1 MRLLTKNL
9 SFLVF
14 GLFSITEV
22 QAITLLEAYTL
33 ARDNDPTFQAAFYAH
48 QAGQEFKALG
58 RSNLLP
64 VVTASYSRYKN
75 HADIDFENGLV
86 KRTEQ
91 RDYTSQTASVQ
102 LRQPLINF
110 DGYARYKQGVAQTSL
125 SDQEFAIREQEL
137 ILRVFNRYAAVL
149 YAEDMLGLA
158 KSKRAAYSAQK
169 QANLFMYENGE
180 GTKTDILESQAKYD
194 LAEADIV
201 EAQNILTDAR
211 ATLNKVLGK
220 KVDQIQPLIE
230 DFATLPVEP
239 INLEQWESLALK
251 SNLELAAQR
260 HTLEVAEQEVN
271 RSKAAYM
278 PRLDAV
284 MSWSNNVSDTTNTYN
299 QDATVNSIG
308 LQFTL
313 PIYSGGATPARV
325 SQSKANLLKAKAEF
339 DEKANAV
346 IIELQKQ
353 FNLVLDSQL
362 RLTALTTAVN
372 SAQLLV
378 TATHKSIKGGT
389 RTNIDVLNAESQLF
403 EAKGDLLLARYNYL
417 QSYLNLKKVVGT
429 LGFDD
434 LQIVAARFQN

>member
-9 SFLVF
+9 SFLLCC
-14 GLFSITEV
+14 LFSMSEV
-22 QAITLLEAYTL
+22 QAINLVEAYTL
-33 ARDNDPTFQAAFYAH
+33 ARDNDPTFKAAFYAH

-64 VVTASYSRYKN
+64 VITASYSRYKN
-75 HADIDFENGLV
+75 HADIDFENSLV
-86 KRTEQ
+86 SRTEE

-110 DGYARYKQGVAQTSL
+110 DGYARYKQGVAQTAL

-158 KSKRAAYSAQK
+158 KTKRAAYAAQK
-169 QANLFMYENGE
+169 QANLFMFENGE

-201 EAQNILTDAR
+201 EAQNILNDAR
-211 ATLNKVLGK
+211 ASLNKVLGR
-220 KVDQIQPLIE
+220 KVENIQPLIE
-230 DFATLPVEP
+230 DFATLPIEP
-239 INLEQWESLALK
+239 INLDKWETLALQT
-251 SNLELAAQR
+251 NLELAVER
-260 HTLEVAEQEVN
+260 HSLEVAEQEVN

-284 MSWSNNVSDTTNTYN
+284 MSWNNNVSDTTNTYN

-339 DEKANAV
+339 DEKANA
-346 IIELQKQ
+346 ISIELQKQ
-353 FNLVLDSQL
+353 FNLVLDSKL

-378 TATHKSIKGGT
+378 KATHKSIKGGT

>member
-9 SFLVF
+9 SFLLCRLF
-14 GLFSITEV
+14 GMSEV
-22 QAITLLEAYTL
+22 QAINLVEAYTL
-33 ARDNDPTFQAAFYAH
+33 ARDNDPTFKAAFYAH

-64 VVTASYSRYKN
+64 VITASYSRYKN
-75 HADIDFENGLV
+75 HADIDFENSLV
-86 KRTEQ
+86 SRTEE

-110 DGYARYKQGVAQTSL
+110 DGYARYKQGVAQTAL

-158 KSKRAAYSAQK
+158 KTKRAAYAAQK
-169 QANLFMYENGE
+169 QANLFMFENGE

-201 EAQNILTDAR
+201 EAQNILNDAR
-211 ATLNKVLGK
+211 ASLNKVLGR
-220 KVDQIQPLIE
+220 KVENIQPLIE

-239 INLEQWESLALK
+239 INLDKWETLALQT
-251 SNLELAAQR
+251 NLELAAER
-260 HTLEVAEQEVN
+260 HSLEVAEQEVN

-284 MSWSNNVSDTTNTYN
+284 MSWNNNVSDTTNTYN

-339 DEKANAV
+339 DEKANA
-346 IIELQKQ
+346 ISIELQKQ
-353 FNLVLDSQL
+353 FNLVLDSKL

-378 TATHKSIKGGT
+378 KATHKSIKGGT

>member
-22 QAITLLEAYTL
+22 QAITLVEAYTL

-75 HADIDFENGLV
+75 HADIDFDNGLV
-86 KRTEQ
+86 KRTEE
-91 RDYTSQTASVQ
+91 RDYASQTASVQ

-220 KVDQIQPLIE
+220 RIDQIQPLIE

>member
-1 MRLLTKNL
+1 MRLSLKNL
-9 SFLVF
+9 SCLLVC
-14 GLFSITEV
+14 LCCIAEA
-22 QAITLLEAYTL
+22 QAINLIDAYTL
-33 ARDNDPTFQAAFYAH
+33 ARDNDPTFKAAFYAH
-48 QAGQEFKALG
+48 QAGQEYKALG

-64 VVTASYSRYKN
+64 VVTASYSRYRN
-75 HADIDFENGLV
+75 HADIDFDNGQI
-86 KRTEQ
+86 KRSEQ
-91 RDYTSQTASVQ
+91 RNYASQTASVQ
-102 LRQPLINF
+102 LRQPLLNF
-110 DGYARYKQGVAQTSL
+110 DGYARYKQGAAQTAM

-137 ILRVFNRYAAVL
+137 ILRVFNKYAAVL

-158 KSKRAAYSAQK
+158 KTKRAAYAAQK
-169 QANLFMYENGE
+169 QANLFMFENGE

-211 ATLNKVLGK
+211 AELNKVLGRK
-220 KVDQIQPLIE
+220 IDQIQPLME

-239 INLEQWESLALK
+239 INMEQWEALALQR
-251 SNLELAAQR
+251 NLELAAQR
-260 HTLEVAEQEVN
+260 YALEIAEQEVN
-271 RSKAAYM
+271 RSKAAYL

-284 MSWSNNVSDTTNTYN
+284 MSINNNVSDTTNTYN
-299 QDATVNSIG
+299 QDALIRSIG
-308 LQFTL
+308 VQLTL
-313 PIYSGGATPARV
+313 PLYSGGATPARV
-325 SQSKANLLKAKAEF
+325 SQSKANLLKAQAEF
-339 DEKANAV
+339 DERANGV

-417 QSYLNLKKVVGT
+417 QSYLNLKKVTGT
-429 LGFDD
+429 LGIDD
-434 LQIVAARFQN
+434 LQLVAARFQH

>member
-22 QAITLLEAYTL
+22 QAITLVEAYTL

-91 RDYTSQTASVQ
+91 RDYASQTASVQ

-158 KSKRAAYSAQK
+158 KSKRAAYAAQK
-169 QANLFMYENGE
+169 QANLFMFENGE
-180 GTKTDILESQAKYD
+180 GTKTDILESQAKFD

-220 KVDQIQPLIE
+220 KIDQIQPLIE

-284 MSWSNNVSDTTNTYN
+284 MSWSNNISDTTNTYN

>member
-22 QAITLLEAYTL
+22 QAITLVEAYTL

-91 RDYTSQTASVQ
+91 RDYASQTASVQ

-220 KVDQIQPLIE
+220 KIDQIQPLIE

>member
-22 QAITLLEAYTL
+22 QAITLVEAYTL

-75 HADIDFENGLV
+75 HADIDFDNGLV

-91 RDYTSQTASVQ
+91 RDYASQTASVQ

-230 DFATLPVEP
+230 DFATLPVDP

>member
-9 SFLVF
+9 SVLVF
-14 GLFSITEV
+14 CLFSMTEV
-22 QAITLLEAYTL
+22 QAINLVDAYTL
-33 ARDNDPTFQAAFYAH
+33 ARENDPTFKAAFYAH
-48 QAGQEFKALG
+48 QAGQQYKALG

-64 VVTASYSRYKN
+64 VITASYSRYKN
-75 HADIDFENGLV
+75 HADIDFENALV

-91 RDYTSQTASVQ
+91 RDYASQTTSIQ

-110 DGYARYKQGVAQTSL
+110 DGYARYKQGAAQTAL

-158 KSKRAAYSAQK
+158 KTKRAAYAAQK

-201 EAQNILTDAR
+201 EAQNILTDAH
-211 ATLNKVLGK
+211 ASLNKVLGR
-220 KVDQIQPLIE
+220 KVETIQPLIE
-230 DFATLPVEP
+230 DFATLPIDP
-239 INLEQWESLALK
+239 INIEQWESLALK

-284 MSWSNNVSDTTNTYN
+284 ISWSNNASDTINTYN
-299 QDATVNSIG
+299 QEATVNSIG

-325 SQSKANLLKAKAEF
+325 SQSKANLLKAQAEF

-353 FNLVLDSQL
+353 FNLVLDSKL

-378 TATHKSIKGGT
+378 KATHKSIKGGT

-417 QSYLNLKKVVGT
+417 QSYLNLKKVTGT
-429 LGFDD
+429 LGFED
-434 LQIVAARFQN
+434 LQLVAARFQN

>member
-1 MRLLTKNL
+1 MRLLTKHL

-14 GLFSITEV
+14 SLFSMTEV
-22 QAITLLEAYTL
+22 QAINLVEAYTL
-33 ARDNDPTFQAAFYAH
+33 ARDNDPTFKAAFYAH

-64 VVTASYSRYKN
+64 VITASYSRYKN
-75 HADIDFENGLV
+75 HADIDFENGLIS
-86 KRTEQ
+86 RTEE
-91 RDYTSQTASVQ
+91 RKYASQTASVQ
-102 LRQPLINF
+102 LRQSLINF
-110 DGYARYKQGVAQTSL
+110 DGYARYKQGVAQTAL

-158 KSKRAAYSAQK
+158 KTKRAAYAAQK
-169 QANLFMYENGE
+169 QANLFMFENGE

-201 EAQNILTDAR
+201 EAQNILNDAR
-211 ATLNKVLGK
+211 ASLNKVLGR
-220 KVDQIQPLIE
+220 KVENIQPLID
-230 DFATLPVEP
+230 DFATLPIEP
-239 INLEQWESLALK
+239 INMDKWETLALQT
-251 SNLELAAQR
+251 NLELAAER
-260 HTLEVAEQEVN
+260 HSLEVAEQEVN

-284 MSWSNNVSDTTNTYN
+284 MSWNNNASDTINTFN
-299 QDATVNSIG
+299 QESTVKSIG

-325 SQSKANLLKAKAEF
+325 SQSKSNLLKAQAEF
-339 DEKANAV
+339 DEKANA
-346 IIELQKQ
+346 ISIELQKQ
-353 FNLVLDSQL
+353 FNLVLDSKL

-378 TATHKSIKGGT
+378 KATHKSIKGGT

>member
-22 QAITLLEAYTL
+22 QAITLVEAYTL

-75 HADIDFENGLV
+75 HADIDFDNGLV

-91 RDYTSQTASVQ
+91 RDYASQTASVQ

-158 KSKRAAYSAQK
+158 KSKRAAYAAQK

-299 QDATVNSIG
+299 QDATINSIG

>member
-1 MRLLTKNL
+1 MRLLTKKL

-22 QAITLLEAYTL
+22 QAITLVEAYTL

-75 HADIDFENGLV
+75 HADIDFDNGLV

-91 RDYTSQTASVQ
+91 RDYASQTASVQ

-220 KVDQIQPLIE
+220 KIDQIQPLIE

-239 INLEQWESLALK
+239 VNLEQWESLALK

>member
-1 MRLLTKNL
+1 MRLLTKKL

-22 QAITLLEAYTL
+22 QAITLVEAYTL

-86 KRTEQ
+86 KRSEQ
-91 RDYTSQTASVQ
+91 RDYASQTASVQ

-220 KVDQIQPLIE
+220 KIDQIQPLIE
-230 DFATLPVEP
+230 DFATLPVDP

-299 QDATVNSIG
+299 QDATINSIG

-378 TATHKSIKGGT
+378 KATHKSIKGGT

>member
-22 QAITLLEAYTL
+22 QAITLVDAYTL

-91 RDYTSQTASVQ
+91 RDYASQTASVQ

-220 KVDQIQPLIE
+220 KIDQIQPLIE
-230 DFATLPVEP
+230 DFATLPVDP

-299 QDATVNSIG
+299 QDATINSIG

>member
-9 SFLVF
+9 SFLLCC
-14 GLFSITEV
+14 LFSMSEV
-22 QAITLLEAYTL
+22 QAINLVEAYTL
-33 ARDNDPTFQAAFYAH
+33 ARDNDPTFKAAFYAH

-64 VVTASYSRYKN
+64 VITASYSRYKN
-75 HADIDFENGLV
+75 HADIDFENSLV
-86 KRTEQ
+86 SRTEE

-110 DGYARYKQGVAQTSL
+110 DGYARYKQGVAQTAL

-158 KSKRAAYSAQK
+158 KTKRAAYAAQK
-169 QANLFMYENGE
+169 QANLFMFENGE

-201 EAQNILTDAR
+201 EAQNILNDAR
-211 ATLNKVLGK
+211 ASLNKVLGR
-220 KVDQIQPLIE
+220 KVENIQPLIE

-239 INLEQWESLALK
+239 INLDKWETLALQT
-251 SNLELAAQR
+251 NLELAAER
-260 HTLEVAEQEVN
+260 HSLEVAEQEVN

-284 MSWSNNVSDTTNTYN
+284 MSWNNNVSDTTNTYN

-339 DEKANAV
+339 DEKANA
-346 IIELQKQ
+346 ISIELQKQ
-353 FNLVLDSQL
+353 FNLVLDSKL

-378 TATHKSIKGGT
+378 KATHKSIKGGT

>member
-1 MRLLTKNL
+1 MRLLVKRL
-9 SFLVF
+9 SLFVCC
-14 GLFSITEV
+14 LFSMPAA
-22 QAITLLEAYTL
+22 QAINLIEAYTL

-64 VVTASYSRYKN
+64 VITASYSRYKN
-75 HADIDFENGLV
+75 HADIEFENSLIS
-86 KRTEQ
+86 RTEE
-91 RDYTSQTASVQ
+91 RDYASQTASVQ

-110 DGYARYKQGVAQTSL
+110 DGYARYKQGVAQTAL

-158 KSKRAAYSAQK
+158 KTKRAAYAAQK
-169 QANLFMYENGE
+169 QANLFMFENGE
-180 GTKTDILESQAKYD
+180 GTKTDILESQAKFD

-211 ATLNKVLGK
+211 ATLNKVLGR
-220 KVDQIQPLIE
+220 KVDEIQPLIE

-260 HTLEVAEQEVN
+260 HSLEVAEQEVN

-284 MSWSNNVSDTTNTYN
+284 MSWNNNVSDTTNTYN

-346 IIELQKQ
+346 LIELQKQ
-353 FNLVLDSQL
+353 FNLVLDSKL

>member
-9 SFLVF
+9 SFLLCCLF
-14 GLFSITEV
+14 GMSEV
-22 QAITLLEAYTL
+22 QAINLVEAYTL
-33 ARDNDPTFQAAFYAH
+33 ARDNDPTFKAAFYAH

-64 VVTASYSRYKN
+64 VITASYSRYKN
-75 HADIDFENGLV
+75 HADIDFENSLV
-86 KRTEQ
+86 SRTEE

-110 DGYARYKQGVAQTSL
+110 DGYARFKQGVAQTAL

-158 KSKRAAYSAQK
+158 KTKRAAYAAQK
-169 QANLFMYENGE
+169 QANLFMFENGE

-201 EAQNILTDAR
+201 EAQNILNDAR
-211 ATLNKVLGK
+211 ASLNKVLGR
-220 KVDQIQPLIE
+220 KVENIQPLIE

-239 INLEQWESLALK
+239 INLDKWETLALQT
-251 SNLELAAQR
+251 NLELAAER
-260 HTLEVAEQEVN
+260 HSLEVAEQEVN

-284 MSWSNNVSDTTNTYN
+284 MSWNNNVSDTTNTYN

-339 DEKANAV
+339 DEKANA
-346 IIELQKQ
+346 ISIELQKQ
-353 FNLVLDSQL
+353 FNLVLDSKL

-378 TATHKSIKGGT
+378 KATHKSIKGGT

>member
-1 MRLLTKNL
+1 MRLLTKHL

-14 GLFSITEV
+14 CLFSMTEV
-22 QAITLLEAYTL
+22 QAINLVEAYTL
-33 ARDNDPTFQAAFYAH
+33 ARDNDPAFKAAFYAH

-64 VVTASYSRYKN
+64 VITASYSRYKN
-75 HADIDFENGLV
+75 HADIDFENSLV
-86 KRTEQ
+86 SRTEE

-110 DGYARYKQGVAQTSL
+110 DGYARYKQGVAQTAL

-158 KSKRAAYSAQK
+158 KTKRAAYAAQK
-169 QANLFMYENGE
+169 QANLFMFENGE

-201 EAQNILTDAR
+201 EAQNILSDAR
-211 ATLNKVLGK
+211 ASLNKVLGR
-220 KVDQIQPLIE
+220 KVENIQPLIE
-230 DFATLPVEP
+230 DFATLPIEP
-239 INLEQWESLALK
+239 INMDKWETLALQT
-251 SNLELAAQR
+251 NLELAAER
-260 HTLEVAEQEVN
+260 HSLEVAEQEVN

-284 MSWSNNVSDTTNTYN
+284 MSWNNNVSDTTNTYN

-339 DEKANAV
+339 DEKANA
-346 IIELQKQ
+346 ISIELQKQ
-353 FNLVLDSQL
+353 FNLVLDSKL

-378 TATHKSIKGGT
+378 KATHKSIKGGT